1 MDGFA
6 FTPQHKIHSAFKVNY
21 VTISS
26 LAPIHL
32 FFLTVPAAPSRRE
45 ARTERPRRGE
55 RNRGLSAVLRRAG
68 PGRAPPRSA
77 PAESSAS
84 TPARGRPA
92 PPRAALAWNGLLRP
106 AERSV
111 SVAAAPDPRKARR
124 ERGRLPSCICPAQPA
139 PCPPP
144 LPPRET
150 PLSAGDVPTATRQ
163 RSGSFRAS

>member
-68 PGRAPPRSA
+68 PGPPALR
-77 PAESSAS
+77 
-84 TPARGRPA
+84 ARGEFRFHSRPRPPRPA
-92 PPRAALAWNGLLRP
+92 PLRRTTPPRAMTSLNRA
-106 AERSV
+106 
-111 SVAAAPDPRKARR
+111 
-124 ERGRLPSCICPAQPA
+124 PA
-139 PCPPP
+139 PPVPEPPGVVVRGAAC
-144 LPPRET
+144 L
-150 PLSAGDVPTATRQ
+150 GGGGVVV
-163 RSGSFRAS
+163 G